1 MGIEKEA
8 TMTWNKNFKKF
19 LKGAVLANKI
29 FCDYG
34 NVLCLCAIS
43 HVWLLSTWNVANLTE
58 GLNLKLEVN
67 YG

>member
-1 MGIEKEA
+1 MPHEVPSHS
-8 TMTWNKNFKKF
+8 F
-19 LKGAVLANKI
+19 LEFPGSRI

>member
-1 MGIEKEA
+1 MEMFSIY
-8 TMTWNKNFKKF
+8 T
-19 LKGAVLANKI
+19 VQ
-29 FCDYG
+29 
-34 NVLCLCAIS
+34 CAIS